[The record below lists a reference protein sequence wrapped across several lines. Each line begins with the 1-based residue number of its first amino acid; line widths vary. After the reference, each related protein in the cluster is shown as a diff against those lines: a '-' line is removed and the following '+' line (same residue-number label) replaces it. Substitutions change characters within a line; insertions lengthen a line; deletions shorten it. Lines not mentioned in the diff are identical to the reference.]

1 MLAATAMHLPD
12 DHAHEKQGDEEAGG
26 VVGVGCVVEIAFHG
40 RGDFGWVGGVW
51 ALVSFGR

>member
-1 MLAATAMHLPD
+1 MHLPD